1 MKVFSLQPSI
11 PSRTRRGA
19 VLLITIMLML
29 MLTVLGLGL
38 VSLNST
44 QTRIAT
50 NSGDVQIA
58 FQTAEGALNQ
68 AQSNLLAGNYS
79 ASNFLANSNGLYV
92 FNPASAAVWNTVNWA
107 SNSAVIQSF
116 QGGSKAPAAYI
127 IEQLPSV
134 ILPGQSLKKPTSTFR
149 VTARAVGPSGGA
161 PVMLQSTVQIQ
172 Q

>member
-1 MKVFSLQPSI
+1 MNAYPS
-11 PSRTRRGA
+11 PFLPAPVQRGA
-19 VLLITIMLML
+19 VLFITIMLML

-68 AQSNLLAGNYS
+68 AQSNILAGSYPANS
-79 ASNFLANSNGLYV
+79 FLANSNGLYV
-92 FNPASAAVWNTVNWA
+92 FNPANSALWSSVNWA
-107 SNSAVIQSF
+107 SSSAVIQSF
-116 QGGSKAPAAYI
+116 QGGSKTPAAYI
-127 IEQLPSV
+127 IELLPSV
-134 ILPGQSLKKPTSTFR
+134 ILPGQSMKRATSVFR
-149 VTARAVGPSGGA
+149 ITARAVGPSGGA

>member
-1 MKVFSLQPSI
+1 MSLHS
-11 PSRTRRGA
+11 SRFFLATTHRGT

-50 NSGDVQIA
+50 NSGDAQIA

-68 AQSNLLAGNYS
+68 AQSNILAGNYP
-79 ASNFLANSNGLYV
+79 ASSFLANNNGLYI
-92 FNPASAAVWNTVNWA
+92 FNPANAVLWSSVNWA
-107 SNSAVIQSF
+107 NSGAVVQSF
-116 QGGSKAPAAYI
+116 QGGSKTPAAYI
-127 IEQLPSV
+127 IELLPSV
-134 ILPGQSLKKPTSTFR
+134 ILPGQSFKKATSVFR
-149 VTARAVGPSGGA
+149 ITARAVGPSGGA
-161 PVMLQSTVQIQ
+161 PVILQSTLQIQ